1 MKPII
6 IDGATIFDPARLIA
20 VLSAVDIRY
29 SEVWVS
35 QKYDHFKEKDY
46 ITGFGTDSK
55 FGLIKDPVLG
65 FKADPIEVPKI
76 NEKLDPKSW
85 TTGPKILRWAFEKG
99 IAVPKDLY
107 KYNSFAIELE
117 KANNLNEL
125 SEAIMLG
132 PPAEYDIR
140 AGKERTEEYLKK
152 TGQSKLG
159 AEYAWRLEPYGIG
172 HGLGLILAAALEEN
186 VEPFFSHPYFIDN
199 SSQHNYN
206 FYKKDESLTRISG
219 EQIDK
224 ELPKITIQNSIKD
237 AKRVLKS
244 PELISISE
252 VANFLKQKE
261 RIQSIEQ
268 LINVSKEI
276 ENRNKD
282 IGIIATKYAGTVAAD
297 TFIFGG
303 LPLSTTLVSIYDIGA
318 RYFKSKKK

>member
-35 QKYDHFKEKDY
+35 QKYDHFKEKDF

-55 FGLIKDPVLG
+55 FGLFENPIIG

-85 TTGPKILRWAFEKG
+85 TTGPKILRWALEKG

-107 KYNSFAIELE
+107 KYNDLAIELE
-117 KANNLNEL
+117 KENELNHL

-132 PPAEYDIR
+132 PPGEYDIR

-159 AEYAWRLEPYGIG
+159 PEYAWRLEPYGIG
-172 HGLGLILAAALEEN
+172 HGLGIILAAALEEN
-186 VEPFFSHPYFIDN
+186 VEPFFSHPYFNDK
-199 SSQHNYN
+199 SSLYNYN
-206 FYKKDESLTRISG
+206 YYKKDESLKHISG
-219 EQIDK
+219 ELNEK
-224 ELPKITIQNSIKD
+224 ELPSISIGESIKD
-237 AKRVLKS
+237 AQNVLRS
-244 PELISISE
+244 PELITISE
-252 VANFLKQKE
+252 VANFLNQKE
-261 RIQSIEQ
+261 RIKSIEQ

-282 IGIIATKYAGTVAAD
+282 IGIIATKYTGTVIAD
-297 TFIFGG
+297 TYLFGG
-303 LPLSTTLVSIYDIGA
+303 LPVSTTLVSIYDIGA